1 MLGFLIRRIIQSVFV
16 MLAVALIAFMMFRFM
31 GDPVNSMVAETATT
45 EERDAVR
52 ERLGLDQPL
61 YVQYGRFV
69 ARAATGDFG
78 LSWRNARPVST
89 LLAERFPAT
98 AELVLVAAGLSLVLG
113 IPLGIL
119 TALRPHSFST
129 QALQLMSLV
138 GISLPTFVTGILL
151 ILVFSVWLGWLPSFG
166 RGTVVD
172 VGWWSTGFL
181 TLSGLKA
188 LILPSVMLCLFQLT
202 LIMRLVRSEM
212 MEVLRTDY
220 IKFAKARGLTN
231 RSIHFHHALKNT
243 LIPVITIFG
252 LQLGGLIAFAI
263 ITETVFQWP
272 GMGALF
278 IQAVSFGDVPVMA
291 AYLVLVSLIFV
302 IINTTVDL
310 LYAVLDPRLR
320 VEGARAAH

>member
-16 MLAVALIAFMMFRFM
+16 MLTVALIAFMMFRFM
-31 GDPVNSMVAETATT
+31 GDPVNSMVAENATS
-45 EERDAVR
+45 EERAAVR

-61 YVQYGRFV
+61 WVQYGRFV
-69 ARAATGDFG
+69 GRAATGDFG

-89 LLAERFPAT
+89 LLSERFPAT
-98 AELVLVAAGLSLVLG
+98 AELVLVAAGLSLLIG

-119 TALRPHSFST
+119 TALRPSSFSA
-129 QALQLMSLV
+129 QSLQLLSLV

-166 RGTVVD
+166 RGGVVD
-172 VGWWSTGFL
+172 IGWWSTGFL
-181 TLSGLKA
+181 TLTGIKA
-188 LILPSVMLCLFQLT
+188 LVLPSFMLCLFQLT
-202 LIMRLVRSEM
+202 LIMRLVRAEM

-231 RSIHFHHALKNT
+231 RSINFRHALKNT

-263 ITETVFQWP
+263 VTETVFQWP

-320 VEGARAAH
+320 VDSASSAH

>member
-61 YVQYGRFV
+61 WVQYGRFV

-172 VGWWSTGFL
+172 LGWWSTGFL

-202 LIMRLVRSEM
+202 LIMRLVRAEM

-320 VEGARAAH
+320 VESARAAH

>member
-1 MLGFLIRRIIQSVFV
+1 MLGFLIRRVLQSILV

-31 GDPVNSMVAETATT
+31 GDPVNSMVAENATT
-45 EERDAVR
+45 QERDAVR

-61 YVQYGRFV
+61 WVQYGRFV
-69 ARAATGDFG
+69 GRAVQGDFG

-89 LLAERFPAT
+89 LLSERFPAT
-98 AELVLVAAGLSLVLG
+98 AELVLVAASLSLLIG
-113 IPLGIL
+113 IPLGIY
-119 TALRPHSFST
+119 TALRPRSLST
-129 QALQLMSLV
+129 QTLQFMSLV

-151 ILVFSVWLGWLPSFG
+151 ILVFAVWLRWLPSFG

-172 VGWWSTGFL
+172 VGWWTTGFL
-181 TLSGLKA
+181 TVSGWKA

-220 IKFAKARGLTN
+220 IKFARARGLTN
-231 RSIHFHHALKNT
+231 RSIHFRHALKNT

-291 AYLVLVSLIFV
+291 AYLVIVSLIFV
-302 IINTTVDL
+302 VINTSVDL

-320 VEGARAAH
+320 VDGARASH

>member
-202 LIMRLVRSEM
+202 LIMRLVRAEM